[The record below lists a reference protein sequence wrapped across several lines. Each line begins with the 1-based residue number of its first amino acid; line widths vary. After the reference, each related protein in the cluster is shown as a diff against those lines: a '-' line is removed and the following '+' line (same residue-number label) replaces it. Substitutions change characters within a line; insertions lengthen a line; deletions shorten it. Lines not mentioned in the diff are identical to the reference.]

1 MDSHN
6 KYIVKVSGK
15 PENQVNLYTQDKQT
29 RVIWQVV
36 GDFVG
41 AIALFGTLF
50 VGLFIG
56 SIFQ

>member
-15 PENQVNLYTQDKQT
+15 SENQDNLYTQHKQT